1 MHTAIYII
9 VFGKLGTYPSMIIFM
24 SRLMQNIT
32 FTPLNRPRQ
41 LRGHVI
47 DHPVHPLHLVD
58 DPRRHAAEDVL
69 GDFQFGTKSGHHLF
83 CMHCGVRPLGRG
95 YIEQIG
101 GDYISVQVSTPDD
114 VTPAELIAAPVRYA
128 NGRDNSWWTEPAETR
143 HL

>member
-9 VFGKLGTYPSMIIFM
+9 VVGKLGPYPSMIIFM

-58 DPRRHAAEDVL
+58 DPRRHAADDTFN
-69 GDFQFGTKSGHHLF
+69 GDGVMLKTYKGS
-83 CMHCGVRPLGRG
+83 CHCGAIPSEA
-95 YIEQIG
+95 YI
-101 GDYISVQVSTPDD
+101 DL
-114 VTPAELIAAPVRYA
+114 A
-128 NGRDNSWWTEPAETR
+128 AETGKCHCSIR
-143 HL
+143 TEKRNSSVIIKPDPFRVLARED